1 MLPPLMPR
9 VNVLSVGGL
18 MALLACLSGCG
29 RIANHPI
36 VGVAKEEVS
45 RNPRVIELLGGPV
58 EFSDTINGRANET
71 DGIAAMQFEAKGPK
85 ASGLVVVE
93 GKKLGQDWGVTLL
106 EIRPAAGGDH
116 LHLTADLE
124 ERTGTDTPKFDPT
137 AAANKP
143 ATPSAPPPS
152 DIEIALPPGAPVP

>member
-85 ASGLVVVE
+85 ASGLVVV
-93 GKKLGQDWGVTLL
+93 GPRQNPNVDCRQCAQRTNTTHLLLLLLLLFDDLLGQRVLGLVVHPQ
-106 EIRPAAGGDH
+106 RP
-116 LHLTADLE
+116 L
-124 ERTGTDTPKFDPT
+124 KQ
-137 AAANKP
+137 
-143 ATPSAPPPS
+143 
-152 DIEIALPPGAPVP
+152 LP